1 MKSECSPDC
10 LLTNGYIVLVNWE
23 GGGEAWAWHRSF
35 QAKSHM
41 WSISQDGVTNNLSND
56 SSYLKSF
63 NVFDTSV

>member
-10 LLTNGYIVLVNWE
+10 LLTIGYIVLVNW
-23 GGGEAWAWHRSF
+23 GEAWAWHRSF
-35 QAKSHM
+35 QVRSHM

-63 NVFDTSV
+63 KVSDTSV